1 MAKIVVRNF
10 KDDEIGFCITSGK
23 TRIYR
28 PFGKT
33 TIMKIEEYDLG
44 LGNQF
49 Q

>member
-23 TRIYR
+23 TRIFR
-28 PFGKT
+28 PSGKT
-33 TIMKIEEYDLG
+33 TIKKIGEYDLD
-44 LGNQF
+44 LGNQV